1 MRLSDGGSRYGR
13 VELCVSEIWTTV
25 CSDYWGYEDASVIC
39 RQLGYSPHGNIIA
52 NNIMYG
58 TVFYLKVLFLLPIII
73 LTMIGLIVFLIQTV
87 QALSLIYGI
96 VLIMKLLILI
106 CVLEMMMLESSVR
119 VRSIV

>member
-1 MRLSDGGSRYGR
+1 M
-13 VELCVSEIWTTV
+13 V
-25 CSDYWGYEDASVIC
+25 
-39 RQLGYSPHGNIIA
+39 IIA

-73 LTMIGLIVFLIQTV
+73 LTMIGLIVFLMQTV